1 MQGRE
6 ARVTQETCARG
17 ENASTSGTTSAK
29 REAVSARA
37 GVRVPHSSLEALESG
52 VERRRGSCAEESKTE
67 RERGDGPQGIAT
79 PTVPETA
86 TGVRKLQR
94 TLYRQAKSK
103 PKWKAWSLYA
113 DVCRREVLEAALEQ
127 VIANGGAP
135 GIDGQRVESLKER
148 KEGNELRERWL
159 AELQTQLRDKTY
171 RPSPVRRVYIP
182 KANGKVR
189 PLGIPTVRERV
200 VQTAVV
206 LLLLP
211 VFEADFHENSY
222 AYRPRKRA
230 QQAIDAI
237 KEALLSGRREV
248 VDADLSGYFDTIPHA
263 ELMRL
268 VKGRVSDG
276 SILRLIKGWLRAPVV
291 EEDSKGGRRMRANR
305 CGTPQG
311 GVISPLL
318 ANLYLDGLDKA
329 VNTGSEMQAVMVRYA
344 DDFVVLCR
352 KGRGAEV
359 YRRLKLWLERRKLK
373 LNEEKTRV
381 VNFEEAGL
389 EFLGFQLS
397 WRKGR
402 SGRKYPHCE
411 PSAKSAHKL
420 REAVREETARATFWK
435 QPEEVIRRI
444 NQRMRGWA
452 GYFHYGNST
461 RVLAKLQ
468 WYVEARVGRWLWKK
482 HAKIRGLYAPEHT
495 REQLRERY
503 GLYRMPH
510 HAAYGKS

>member
-1 MQGRE
+1 M
-6 ARVTQETCARG
+6 
-17 ENASTSGTTSAK
+17 
-29 REAVSARA
+29 
-37 GVRVPHSSLEALESG
+37 
-52 VERRRGSCAEESKTE
+52 
-67 RERGDGPQGIAT
+67 
-79 PTVPETA
+79 
-86 TGVRKLQR
+86 
-94 TLYRQAKSK
+94 
-103 PKWKAWSLYA
+103 
-113 DVCRREVLEAALEQ
+113 
-127 VIANGGAP
+127 
-135 GIDGQRVESLKER
+135 
-148 KEGNELRERWL
+148 
-159 AELQTQLRDKTY
+159 
-171 RPSPVRRVYIP
+171 
-182 KANGKVR
+182 
-189 PLGIPTVRERV
+189 
-200 VQTAVV
+200 
-206 LLLLP
+206 
-211 VFEADFHENSY
+211 
-222 AYRPRKRA
+222 
-230 QQAIDAI
+230 
-237 KEALLSGRREV
+237 
-248 VDADLSGYFDTIPHA
+248 
-263 ELMRL
+263 
-268 VKGRVSDG
+268 
-276 SILRLIKGWLRAPVV
+276 
-291 EEDSKGGRRMRANR
+291 
-305 CGTPQG
+305 
-311 GVISPLL
+311 L

-329 VNTGSEMQAVMVRYA
+329 VNTGREMQAVMVRYA

-420 REAVREETARATFWK
+420 REAVREETARDTLWK

-468 WYVEARVGRWLWKK
+468 WYVEARVGRWLWQK
-482 HAKIRGLYAPEHT
+482 HAKIRGRYAPEHT